1 MEMMMNKPK
10 NVIAKLNRIEELI
23 SLINNK
29 LDYELGFNNVIT
41 NNYKITTKNKEFVFK
56 TYPEV
61 INALELICE
70 LNLILY

>member
-1 MEMMMNKPK
+1 MELVMRKPRK
-10 NVIAKLNRIEELI
+10 VIEKLNRIEELI

-29 LDYELGFNNVIT
+29 LDYKLGFNNVIS
-41 NNYKITTKNKEFVFK
+41 NNFKITTKNKEFVFK

-70 LNLILY
+70 LNSILY